1 MPVEIGRLTI
11 YREELTGMPLLPQ
24 ETMGVLAVLEGL
36 KITNAL
42 WAGITIFI
50 IYKLV
55 TWYRH
60 YTAWVA
66 VYDKLPGKRE
76 KHWLWGHIHEV
87 SGMTYNQWND

>member
-1 MPVEIGRLTI
+1 
-11 YREELTGMPLLPQ
+11 
-24 ETMGVLAVLEGL
+24 MGIPSMLEGM

-42 WAGITIFI
+42 WAGISIFL

-55 TWYRH
+55 TWYKR

-66 VYDKLPGKRE
+66 IYDKLPGKRE

-87 SGMTYNQWND
+87 RKRTNEPRCEKPGLWGF